1 MRGNPKPS
9 SIYWHHQ
16 LECYF
21 NSTLKAEKENKDE
34 KQQKKQNKLFII
46 IN

>member
-21 NSTLKAEKENKDE
+21 NITLKAEKGNEVE
-34 KQQKKQNKLFII
+34 KQQKTE
-46 IN
+46 

>member
-21 NSTLKAEKENKDE
+21 NSSTLKAEKGNEVE
-34 KQQKKQNKLFII
+34 KHQKAE
-46 IN
+46 